1 MEFCIYRP
9 TNYSNK
15 KASEQASKR
24 GRDAICPKAAD
35 KSKRAK
41 AADKSKRAK
50 EQKSKRAKEQKEQKS
65 KSLLVCRCQIPPLFC
80 SIRPVGFARIY
91 QKKVVI
97 HKVSL
102 ARLLFCF
109 LLFVLLFCFAFCFC
123 QLLLGRWHLS
133 LACSLACSLALLL
146 FVLSRL

>member
-1 MEFCIYRP
+1 LANWNFAS
-9 TNYSNK
+9 TDQQGKQKAK
-15 KASEQASKR
+15 KQASKQASE
-24 GRDAICPKAAD
+24 GGMPSAQKQPTK
-35 KSKRAK
+35 
-41 AADKSKRAK
+41 AK
-50 EQKSKRAKEQKEQKS
+50 EQKSKRKQKKNKQKS

-109 LLFVLLFCFAFCFC
+109 CFLLFFCFC

-133 LACSLACSLALLL
+133 LARLLARLLACSLL
-146 FVLSRL
+146 FAFCFESLVKFPL